1 VQFDSATM
9 EKKGENYARHQ
20 FHSKTKRRPE
30 CNITRREKQEF
41 ASCRMRM
48 YYSSIKGEDLQRRMP
63 TSKAQVYAF
72 LVVIS
77 RVVFV
82 HVGHALSV
90 NRLEA
95 TK

>member
-1 VQFDSATM
+1 MQYYQERKTRICVVPHA
-9 EKKGENYARHQ
+9 YVLL
-20 FHSKTKRRPE
+20 FHKR
-30 CNITRREKQEF
+30 
-41 ASCRMRM
+41 
-48 YYSSIKGEDLQRRMP
+48 EDLQRIMP

-72 LVVIS
+72 FVVIS